1 VGIEIETTLLIDSSR
16 PDAVMENLAALDTIG
31 PYKIVSKGSCII
43 RDRYFDTRERS
54 FMKRGF
60 ALRLRQI
67 GPSCLLCLKGCERVN
82 EWGGIERLEIEE
94 TWSEK
99 TLEAIIC
106 ALDETSITIEYKTFD
121 NDNPV
126 QTLDS
131 HGLRIIQDRQTDRI
145 TRDIMGPQRTSLKLC
160 AEMALDTVC
169 YRFAGRFF
177 KHFEV
182 EIETKTRKDEHH
194 IETITALLK
203 AGFPRELKR
212 WDHNKL
218 ITGYAL
224 EALLNRG
231 EVLSGLHNHEIID
244 HTGYVKIDAFINQL
258 RL

>member
-1 VGIEIETTLLIDSSR
+1 MGIEIETTLLIYSSR
-16 PDAVMENLAALDTIG
+16 TDAVMKNLAALDTIG

-43 RDRYFDTRERS
+43 HDRYFDTRERS

-67 GPSCLLCLKGCERVN
+67 GSSYLLCLKGCERVN

-99 TLEAIIC
+99 NLKAIIRV
-106 ALDETSITIEYKTFD
+106 LDERFITMECTTFD
-121 NDNPV
+121 NHDPV
-126 QTLDS
+126 QTLNS
-131 HGLRIIQDRQTDRI
+131 HGLRIIQDRQTDRL
-145 TRDIMGPQRTSLKLC
+145 TRDIRGPRGTSRRLC
-160 AEMALDTVC
+160 AEMALDKVC
-169 YRFAGRFF
+169 YRFAGRCF

-182 EIETKTRKDEHH
+182 EIEAKTRAGEKH

-218 ITGYAL
+218 ITGYAI
-224 EALLNRG
+224 EALLDRG
-231 EVLSGLHNHEIID
+231 EVLSGIHDHEIID
-244 HTGYVKIDAFINQL
+244 FAGYAKIDAFIKGL